1 MQGGA
6 LGRPYAPNDRTVKSW
21 GERPVGAGR
30 FPSTLSPL
38 ANHTDA
44 PELGKGWRSPVP
56 ASGGRQAQGSR
67 LHVGA
72 GPDALVVGE
81 PDLRGAGLWQMIDTK
96 LGEVSC

>member
-1 MQGGA
+1 MTR
-6 LGRPYAPNDRTVKSW
+6 LGPFQLSGKRSPPSW
-21 GERPVGAGR
+21 R
-30 FPSTLSPL
+30 FPVDLEPPRKPRCGSGRM
-38 ANHTDA
+38 A
-44 PELGKGWRSPVP
+44 VP
-56 ASGGRQAQGSR
+56 GPRLGGRQAQGSG